1 MFPPHI
7 VIFFTMFNS
16 LSILYW
22 IILFGKTLCE
32 KNNNIFCADVTK
44 IIEMNIKGDFL
55 KDLSPE
61 RVKVVISERY
71 SERLSPEQTKV
82 VISMI
87 KLGHLSP
94 KQTKTVIS
102 GLYTEH
108 LSPSIIYLFTCS
120 VIFVPNFTN

>member
-44 IIEMNIKGDFL
+44 IIGMNIKGDFL
-55 KDLSPE
+55 KDLSPK
-61 RVKVVISERY
+61 RIKAVINEHNSKD
-71 SERLSPEQTKV
+71 LSPKQTKV
-82 VISMI
+82 VIS
-87 KLGHLSP
+87 
-94 KQTKTVIS
+94 
-102 GLYTEH
+102 EH
-108 LSPSIIYLFTCS
+108 
-120 VIFVPNFTN
+120 